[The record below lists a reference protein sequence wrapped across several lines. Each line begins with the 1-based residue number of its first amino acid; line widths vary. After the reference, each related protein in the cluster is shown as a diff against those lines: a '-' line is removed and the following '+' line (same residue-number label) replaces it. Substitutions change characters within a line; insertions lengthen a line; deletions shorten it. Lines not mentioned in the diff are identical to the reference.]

1 MRIGH
6 CRLSLIAAWLA
17 FLPAGVFAQSTD
29 QSASRLAAMAL
40 TIGEMKQ
47 VIDQQSEII
56 EELKKQV
63 GELQQSKVQGSEAA
77 EQMLSFKYRPR
88 LRTVFFTFSNDTKPT
103 LIPGS
108 ERASFCALTYV
119 DDITET
125 GSCKV
130 FIQNSA
136 WHVQSGEGP
145 EGNNCA
151 AACLFID

>member
-6 CRLSLIAAWLA
+6 VKLMLAAPLL
-17 FLPAGVFAQSTD
+17 FFCPSVLLAQSND
-29 QSASRLAAMAL
+29 QSASQLAAMAL
-40 TIGEMKQ
+40 SIGEMKQ
-47 VIDQQSEII
+47 KIEQQNATI
-56 EELKKQV
+56 EALKKQIEAL
-63 GELQQSKVQGSEAA
+63 GQSKVEENEAA
-77 EQMLSFKYRPR
+77 EQLLSFKYRPR